1 MDEHRGS
8 TSTRRIADAFAELL
22 PEHREV
28 ITRAYRGASVTEL
41 ANALNVSE
49 DIVKSRL
56 HHGLRAFRSA
66 LEKNGVTVP
75 WTTGAARGVTPPV
88 RGGTPC

>member
-1 MDEHRGS
+1 VDDDRGS
-8 TSTRRIADAFAELL
+8 TSTQRIADAFAELL

-28 ITRAYRGASVTEL
+28 ITRAHRGASVTEL
-41 ANALNVSE
+41 ADALSVSE

-66 LEKNGVTVP
+66 LQKNGVTVP
-75 WTTGAARGVTPPV
+75 
-88 RGGTPC
+88 